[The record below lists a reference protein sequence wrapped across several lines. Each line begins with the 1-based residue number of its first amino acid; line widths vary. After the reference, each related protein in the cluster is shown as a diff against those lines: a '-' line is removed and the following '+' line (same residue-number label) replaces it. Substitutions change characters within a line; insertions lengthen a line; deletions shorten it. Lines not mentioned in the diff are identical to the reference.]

1 MNKSET
7 EQVLKKISL
16 LKTKMQKI
24 GDSPKVELYKKQMI
38 KVSKYFNRVI
48 SFLEKEK

>member
-16 LKTKMQKI
+16 LKTKIQKI
-24 GDSPKVELYKKQMI
+24 GDSGKVELYKKQMI